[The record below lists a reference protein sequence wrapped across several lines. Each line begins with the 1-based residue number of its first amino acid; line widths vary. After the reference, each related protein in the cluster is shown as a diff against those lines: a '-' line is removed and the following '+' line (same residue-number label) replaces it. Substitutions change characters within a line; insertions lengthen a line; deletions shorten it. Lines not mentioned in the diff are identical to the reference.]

1 MTSSEIDR
9 RKRAP
14 GTDAPA
20 TLVLGG
26 QRSGKSA
33 YAETLVEAQPGGCV
47 YLATAEA
54 HDSEMARR
62 IAEHQARRGSRWS
75 TVEEPLDLPGALA
88 EAAGPGR
95 TVLVDCLTLWLSN
108 LLGSE
113 RDVAAERTRLC
124 DALAELRG
132 PAVLVSNEVGQGVI
146 PDNKLARQFVDESGR
161 LHQAVAATAGRV
173 VFVTA
178 GLAQTLKDTT
188 AT

>member
-1 MTSSEIDR
+1 MS
-9 RKRAP
+9 AL
-14 GTDAPA
+14 A

-33 YAETLVEAQPGGCV
+33 YAERLVESQPGNCV

-54 HDSEMARR
+54 HDGEMARR
-62 IAEHQARRGSRWS
+62 IAEHRARRGGRWS

-88 EAAGPGR
+88 GAAGDGR

-108 LLGSE
+108 LLGHE

-124 DALAELRG
+124 DLLARLEG
-132 PAVLVSNEVGQGVI
+132 PVVLVSNEVGQGVI
-146 PDNKLARQFVDESGR
+146 PENKLARTFADEAGR

-178 GLAQTLKDTT
+178 GLPQTLKDTAPAET
-188 AT
+188 IHPRTGRST

>member
-132 PAVLVSNEVGQGVI
+132 PAVLVSNEVI

>member
-1 MTSSEIDR
+1 MS
-9 RKRAP
+9 AP
-14 GTDAPA
+14 ATPVPA

-33 YAETLVEAQPGGCV
+33 HAEALVEAQPGACV

-88 EAAGPGR
+88 GAAGPER

-108 LLGSE
+108 LLHHE
-113 RDVAAERTRLC
+113 YDVADERARLC
-124 DALAELRG
+124 AVLAELRG

-146 PDNKLARQFVDESGR
+146 PANKLARQFVDEAGR
-161 LHQAVAATAGRV
+161 LHQAVATTVGRV

-178 GLAQTLKDTT
+178 GLPQTLKDTLHT
-188 AT
+188 

>member
-1 MTSSEIDR
+1 MSAPATRSS
-9 RKRAP
+9 
-14 GTDAPA
+14 A

-33 YAETLVEAQPGGCV
+33 YAERLVEAQPADCV

-108 LLGSE
+108 LLGHE

-146 PDNKLARQFVDESGR
+146 PENKLARQFVDESGR
-161 LHQAVAATAGRV
+161 LHQAVAAVAGRV

-178 GLAQTLKDTT
+178 GLPQTLKDTLHT
-188 AT
+188 

>member
-1 MTSSEIDR
+1 MT
-9 RKRAP
+9 
-14 GTDAPA
+14 APA

-33 YAETLVEAQPGGCV
+33 YAESLVEAQPGGCV

-54 HDSEMARR
+54 HDGEMARR
-62 IAEHQARRGSRWS
+62 IAEHQARRGNRWS

-108 LLGSE
+108 LLGHE
-113 RDVAAERTRLC
+113 RDVSAERTRLC
-124 DALAELRG
+124 ETLSGLSG
-132 PAVLVSNEVGQGVI
+132 PAVLVSNEVGLGVI
-146 PDNKLARQFVDESGR
+146 PENKLARVFVDEAGR
-161 LHQAVAATAGRV
+161 LHQAVAAVAGHV

-178 GLAQTLKDTT
+178 GLPQTLKDPSHT
-188 AT
+188 

>member
-1 MTSSEIDR
+1 MT
-9 RKRAP
+9 AP
-14 GTDAPA
+14 TETVRA

-33 YAETLVEAQPGGCV
+33 YAERLVEAQPGACV

-62 IAEHQARRGSRWS
+62 IAEHRARRGSRWS
-75 TVEEPLDLPGALA
+75 TVEAPLDLPGALA
-88 EAAGPGR
+88 HAAGPER

-108 LLGSE
+108 LLGHE
-113 RDVAAERTRLC
+113 RDAAAERARLC

-146 PDNKLARQFVDESGR
+146 PDNKLARVFADEAGR
-161 LHQAVAATAGRV
+161 LHQAVAAVAGRV
-173 VFVTA
+173 LFVTA
-178 GLAQTLKDTT
+178 GLPQTLKDTAHT
-188 AT
+188 

>member
-1 MTSSEIDR
+1 MS
-9 RKRAP
+9 AP
-14 GTDAPA
+14 GTSASA

-33 YAETLVEAQPGGCV
+33 YAEALVEARPGDCV
-47 YLATAEA
+47 YLATAQA

-108 LLGSE
+108 LLGHE

-124 DALAELRG
+124 DALAGLRG

-146 PDNKLARQFVDESGR
+146 PDNKLARIFVDESGR

-178 GLAQTLKDTT
+178 GLPQTLKDTT

>member
-1 MTSSEIDR
+1 MS
-9 RKRAP
+9 
-14 GTDAPA
+14 APA

-33 YAETLVEAQPGGCV
+33 YAERLVEARPGACV

-54 HDSEMARR
+54 YDGEMARR
-62 IAEHQARRGSRWS
+62 IAEHKARRGHRWS

-108 LLGSE
+108 LLGRE
-113 RDVAAERTRLC
+113 RDVAEARSLLC
-124 DALAELRG
+124 DVLAGLQG
-132 PAVLVSNEVGQGVI
+132 PAVIVSNEVGLGVI
-146 PDNKLARQFVDESGR
+146 PDNKLARAFVDEAGR
-161 LHQAVAATAGRV
+161 LHQAVAATAARV

-178 GLAQTLKDTT
+178 GLPRTLKDT
-188 AT
+188 ARA

>member
-1 MTSSEIDR
+1 MSAPTTRSS
-9 RKRAP
+9 
-14 GTDAPA
+14 A

-33 YAETLVEAQPGGCV
+33 YAERLVEAQPGNCV

-75 TVEEPLDLPGALA
+75 TVEEPLDLPGTLA
-88 EAAGPGR
+88 EAAGPGC

-108 LLGSE
+108 LLGHE

-124 DALAELRG
+124 AALAELRG
-132 PAVLVSNEVGQGVI
+132 QAVLVSNEVGQGVI
-146 PDNKLARQFVDESGR
+146 PENKLARQFVDESGR
-161 LHQAVAATAGRV
+161 LHQAVAAVAGRV

-178 GLAQTLKDTT
+178 GLPQTLKDTLHT
-188 AT
+188 